1 MPEKWTGRL
10 RGHMFNENVSVRE
23 LAEAAS
29 WSFGYV
35 SAILHGKRIRPGARE
50 VLEGAYEEILKRR
63 KEERKKHLR
72 ERDEGADQRSVDQS
86 RQPTNQHWENYNT
99 RTIPKRYC
107 LYTVEAEDL
116 QRGRQLKKA
125 TCCHSK

>member
-23 LAEAAS
+23 LAEAAG

-50 VLEGAYEEILKRR
+50 VLEGAYEEVLKKRT
-63 KEERKKHLR
+63 EARKKHLR
-72 ERDEGADQRSVDQS
+72 VQGEGA
-86 RQPTNQHWENYNT
+86 
-99 RTIPKRYC
+99 I
-107 LYTVEAEDL
+107 
-116 QRGRQLKKA
+116 
-125 TCCHSK
+125 